1 MRAVHLSLLTK
12 AGQPG
17 APTVLTAP
25 RWGFYA
31 AMFKNQEFSFH
42 RSFGT
47 WVMENIFFKLV
58 PAEGHAISA
67 LEAVLEINRVMAEEG
82 LDPDREIAKVRVRT
96 HAGAILII
104 SKSGELHNAADR
116 DHCMQYMMAVTFLKG
131 ALVEYADY
139 SDTSPWATD
148 PRVAELR
155 AKIELVEE
163 ERFSREYLDVDK
175 RSAANGVTVVLKSGR
190 ELDEVLIEYPL
201 GHALRTET
209 VAAVQEKIRKN
220 LGRAFPPQQVERII
234 QSAESEDMS
243 IKDFVDLFVKEQESH
258 PRL

>member
-31 AMFKNQEFSFH
+31 ATFKNQNFSFH
-42 RSFGT
+42 RPFGT
-47 WVMENIFFKLV
+47 WVMENVFFKLI

-67 LEAVLEINRVMAEEG
+67 LEAVLQISRTLADQG
-82 LDPDREIAKVRVRT
+82 LDANQDIARIRVRT

-104 SKSGELHNAADR
+104 SKSGKLHNAADR

-131 ALVEYADY
+131 SMVEYSDY
-139 SDTSPWATD
+139 SDDSPWAKD
-148 PRVAELR
+148 PRVDRLR

-175 RSAANGVTVVLKSGR
+175 RSAANGVRVLLQDGR
-190 ELDEVLIEYPL
+190 QLDEVVIEYPL
-201 GHALRTET
+201 GHALRPET
-209 VAAVQEKIRKN
+209 VSAVEKKFRQN
-220 LGRAFPPQQVERII
+220 LKRAFSEAEVERIML
-234 QSAESEDMS
+234 SAKNEDLP
-243 IKDFVDLFVKEQESH
+243 IKDFVDNLIRGERTRAK
-258 PRL
+258 L